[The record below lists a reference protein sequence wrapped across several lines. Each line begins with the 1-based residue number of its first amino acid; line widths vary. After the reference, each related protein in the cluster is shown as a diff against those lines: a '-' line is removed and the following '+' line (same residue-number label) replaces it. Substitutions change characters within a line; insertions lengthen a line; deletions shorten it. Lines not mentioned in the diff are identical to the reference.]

1 MRYIYFPTLT
11 IRWVVISSVLAFCTG
26 LLGASPQSVRADT
39 SIFPTGGTGS
49 PASLGTVITPG
60 SAPTGLCTVNCVIT
74 GGTRAGSNLFHS
86 FGEFS
91 VGLGDTATFLND
103 SSLATDNILGRVT
116 GGIRSDIFGMIQTS
130 NFGNANL
137 FLINPAGFLFGP
149 GATINIGGMVS
160 FTSADYLKSADGARF
175 NVVPSPIDDA
185 LLSAEPVAAFGFLG
199 SNPGAIT
206 VQGSQ
211 FVVTSGQ
218 SISLVGGNITI
229 EADPDSGTPSYLSAP
244 SGQINLVSVAAA
256 GEVSTT
262 EFLPG
267 NGMVMGNILL
277 AQGATVDASGDPG
290 GTVRIRGG
298 QFEMDQAY
306 IFAGSSGDI
315 HGATTAISIK
325 ATGDVLVRNQSNVDV
340 TGFGAGRTGN
350 IEIEARSL
358 MLTDG
363 SIIANQGIGSAPAGN
378 ISLMIEQSL
387 TMERMDS
394 FGNGSLLQTF
404 NAGSG
409 TGGNI
414 TLTPLNAQTSPNV
427 TIADSGKILTSAGGQ
442 SAASDIT
449 MQVANLT
456 LRSGASIQTFGATD
470 APSGNIHVNAT
481 GDVSLIGQGDFT
493 TRIVSQNSDAGG
505 TGWIK
510 IQSENLSLTDKAQIL
525 SETASLPGSPPPT
538 DPKVLL
544 TATDSVTVAG
554 GSRIDLSNNAS
565 SVGSLDIHAANT
577 ITISDLGLLNT
588 STIGSGDAG
597 AINITAGT
605 VSMTGGGQIN
615 SSTQENG
622 VTGNGGAI
630 SVVAS
635 GDISLTG
642 SATNSFGEF
651 IQTAIQSSSLV
662 NSQGNGGN
670 IALTAGQSVTISNG
684 ASVSASS
691 TGPGNAG
698 DISINAGQSLDLR
711 DSSIKTE
718 AAQAS
723 GGNIDIQ
730 AVDRIRLV
738 DSTISTSVLG
748 GGGSGGNITID
759 PNIVVLQ
766 NSNVIAQAVQGAGG
780 NITITT
786 PLFLA
791 DQTSLVSASSQF
803 GLNGTVTIQSP
814 TSNLSGS
821 LGTLASKTQQAQSLV
836 TQRCAALVNG
846 QASSFVVAGR
856 EQLPADPGSWLSSP
870 IALAGIDTDPFRDG
884 TVAESASHLA
894 PRTSGLLATD
904 RVSLRRLTPA
914 RFLMANFADSEA
926 TGCHS

>member
-11 IRWVVISSVLAFCTG
+11 IRWVVISSALAFCTG
-26 LLGASPQSVRADT
+26 QLGASPQSVHADT
-39 SIFPTGGTGS
+39 SISPTGETGS

-91 VGLGDTATFLND
+91 VGPGDTATFRND
-103 SSLATDNILGRVT
+103 SGLATDNILGRVT
-116 GGIRSDIFGMIQTS
+116 GGIRSDIFGRIQTS
-130 NFGNANL
+130 DFGNANL

-149 GATINIGGMVS
+149 GATINVGGMVS

-175 NVVPSPIDDA
+175 NVDPSPIDNV

-211 FVVTSGQ
+211 FVVTSEQ

-244 SGQINLVSVAAA
+244 SGQINLVSVAAD

-290 GTVRIRGG
+290 GTVRIRSG

-315 HGATTAISIK
+315 NGATTAVSVN
-325 ATGDVLVRNQSNVDV
+325 ATGDMLVKNQSSVDV

-387 TMERMDS
+387 TLEGMDS
-394 FGNGSLLQTF
+394 FGNGSLLQTS

-409 TGGNI
+409 TGGAI
-414 TLTPLNAQTSPNV
+414 TLTPQDTQTSPNV
-427 TIADSGKILTSAGGQ
+427 TIADSGKILTQAGGQ
-442 SAASDIT
+442 SAAGDIT

-456 LRSGASIQTFGATD
+456 LRSGASIQTFGAAD

-481 GDVSLIGQGDFT
+481 GDVSLIGQGDFP
-493 TRIVSQNSDAGG
+493 TRVISLNSDAGG

-510 IQSENLSLTDKAQIL
+510 IESGTLSLTDKAQIL

-554 GSRIDLSNNAS
+554 GSRIDLFNNES
-565 SVGSLDIHAANT
+565 SVGSLNVHAGIT
-577 ITISDLGLLNT
+577 VTISDLGLLNT
-588 STIGSGDAG
+588 STIGSGNAG
-597 AINITAGT
+597 AIN
-605 VSMTGGGQIN
+605 
-615 SSTQENG
+615 
-622 VTGNGGAI
+622 
-630 SVVAS
+630 
-635 GDISLTG
+635 
-642 SATNSFGEF
+642 
-651 IQTAIQSSSLV
+651 
-662 NSQGNGGN
+662 
-670 IALTAGQSVTISNG
+670 LTAGQSVYLTGG
-684 ASVSASS
+684 ASITASS

-698 DISINAGQSLDLR
+698 DISINAGDQLILQN
-711 DSSIKTE
+711 SSITTQ
-718 AAQAS
+718 ANQAS
-723 GGNIDIQ
+723 GGKIDI
-730 AVDRIRLV
+730 R
-738 DSTISTSVLG
+738 
-748 GGGSGGNITID
+748 
-759 PNIVVLQ
+759 
-766 NSNVIAQAVQGAGG
+766 
-780 NITITT
+780 
-786 PLFLA
+786 
-791 DQTSLVSASSQF
+791 
-803 GLNGTVTIQSP
+803 
-814 TSNLSGS
+814 
-821 LGTLASKTQQAQSLV
+821 
-836 TQRCAALVNG
+836 
-846 QASSFVVAGR
+846 
-856 EQLPADPGSWLSSP
+856 
-870 IALAGIDTDPFRDG
+870 
-884 TVAESASHLA
+884 
-894 PRTSGLLATD
+894 
-904 RVSLRRLTPA
+904 
-914 RFLMANFADSEA
+914 
-926 TGCHS
+926 